1 MRAIWSLLATL
12 GFAATA
18 PASVVERVEPPNW
31 WTGFEQRELQL
42 LFSGPDVCEWS
53 ARVDYPGV
61 RVARTVRAEH
71 CGYLFV
77 YLDIAPDAEP
87 GTLGI
92 ELSAPG
98 REPTTEEYTLYGRRD
113 PPRPAFGA
121 GDAIYLITPDRF
133 ANGDPTND
141 AVEGYGDLPDRNE
154 PYGRHGGDIAGI
166 EAHLDYI
173 AELGFTALWINPL
186 LENAMPR
193 FSYHGYAITD
203 LYAVDPRFG
212 SNESFR
218 ALVDAA
224 DGRGIKIIMDQV
236 VNHVGSSHPW
246 ISEPPSSDWINFG
259 NSFVYGSRART
270 TNLDPYAAE
279 SDIRLNA
286 DGWFSA
292 AMPDLN
298 QNNPL
303 LADYLVQ
310 NSIWWI
316 EYAGLG
322 GIRQDTYP
330 HNDKHFMAEWSERIM
345 TEYPEFNIVGEE
357 WSANPVVTSYWQAG
371 KVNHDGYRSSL
382 PSVFDFPVQAALLDA
397 LTAAEPKQGTVWDPL
412 YEVIGMDFLY
422 PDPNNLVIFAD
433 NHDKSR
439 VFTVLGEDMDLFR
452 MAMVFLAT
460 MRGIPQL
467 YYGTEILMSNP
478 GTESHGI
485 IRSDFPGG
493 WPGDERNAFEG
504 KGLSPAA
511 AEARETV
518 QRLFNWRKS
527 TSVVQTG
534 RFMHYTPLEN
544 TYVYFRYGD
553 SEAVMVVMN
562 RASNPV
568 VLDTKRFAER
578 LHGYSSGSDV
588 LSGAEYE
595 LAATLTVPARSVLL
609 LELEQ

>member
-18 PASVVERVEPPNW
+18 PASVVERVEPPHW

-42 LFSGPDVCEWS
+42 LFTGPDVCEWS

-77 YLDIAPDAEP
+77 YLDIAPDAQA
-87 GTLGI
+87 GTLDI

-98 REPTTEEYTLYGRRD
+98 REPITEEYTLYSRRN

-121 GDAIYLITPDRF
+121 EDAIYLITPDRF

-141 AVEGYGDLPDRNE
+141 AVEGYGDRPDRDE

-224 DGRGIKIIMDQV
+224 DERGIKIIMDQV

-270 TNLDPYAAE
+270 TNLDPYAAR

-345 TEYPEFNIVGEE
+345 TEYPKFNIVGEE

-397 LTAAEPKQGTVWDPL
+397 LTATEPKHGTVWDPL

-511 AEARETV
+511 AEARQTV

-527 TSVVQTG
+527 TAVVQTG

-544 TYVYFRYGD
+544 TYVYFRYGESD
-553 SEAVMVVMN
+553 AVMVIMN
-562 RASNPV
+562 RARNPV

-578 LHGYSSGSDV
+578 LHGFSRGSDV
-588 LSGAEYE
+588 LSGAQYE
-595 LAATLTVPARSVLL
+595 LAATLTIPARSVLL
-609 LELEQ
+609 LELER